1 MGVRDST
8 FVVGMLRW
16 STARSHFSALRMHF
30 KCAFAA
36 EGWQNIFC
44 SVLFNRDVAQYKK
57 ELDREA
63 RSAATIL
70 QEQLQVMVEDLERE
84 LVAARFAVAAAPGK
98 RLSLAAQ
105 RRVLQETVVTKLA
118 GERVS
123 LMTLCVVH
131 LNPLPAAGKL
141 LRAYMCERSNAV
153 LALGTPLIYKR
164 GFLVADVRSVLR
176 L

>member
-1 MGVRDST
+1 MTGIKT
-8 FVVGMLRW
+8 FFVGMRRW

-57 ELDREA
+57 QLDREA

-70 QEQLQVMVEDLERE
+70 QEQLQVMVEDLARE
-84 LVAARFAVAAAPGK
+84 LVAARLAVAAAPGK

-131 LNPLPAAGKL
+131 PLAAGRL
-141 LRAYMCERSNAV
+141 LHPYQGGCE
-153 LALGTPLIYKR
+153 LQR
-164 GFLVADVRSVLR
+164 GCRKSHLCFCHSSCM
-176 L
+176 